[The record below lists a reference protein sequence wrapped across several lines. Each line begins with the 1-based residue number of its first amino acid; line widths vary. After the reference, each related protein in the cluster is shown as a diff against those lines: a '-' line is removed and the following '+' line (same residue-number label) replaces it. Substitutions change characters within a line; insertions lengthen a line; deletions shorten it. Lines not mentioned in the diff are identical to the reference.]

1 MGHLINNFTD
11 FLITKMTY
19 LFWLKDWTILQ
30 QVTSEIFVDKSS
42 PGHLDPNHDSFN

>member
-11 FLITKMTY
+11 FLITKKTTF
-19 LFWLKDWTILQ
+19 LTKRLNNLQ